1 MIDFIVRAVLGIIVI
16 MLTYSVIGELR
27 RNKNDF

>member
-1 MIDFIVRAVLGIIVI
+1 MIDFIVRAVLCIVVI

-27 RNKNDF
+27 RDKNDF